1 MPGPVPRPA
10 EPAPRPAEPAPR
22 PAGLAPRLPNPHLA
36 PPEQTLGMSR
46 WTLPEPC
53 RVASPSE
60 GQAIGHRL
68 QPCRPHHVS
77 AANPGTLACSVGTGA
92 RARQSAWPHRPRIH
106 GEEPGE
112 PGCRPTLI
120 GNHSHLAHSHPAH
133 SHPAHSTR
141 PQPFRLPRPLPV
153 LDRVPEPIQPLKIR
167 SRHRKATLTGKALHL
182 QKASLELGRRACER
196 GDRVDPA
203 SRATFTTAKSRS
215 PSSSSSRL
223 PPAPAPITA
232 STSRVSSRTLSSAP
246 VVSGQSK
253 PIRLA
258 RYCAVKAATKASAAS
273 RSAFR
278 SDNTDSISAK

>member
-133 SHPAHSTR
+133 SHAAHSHSHPAHSHAAHSHAAHS
-141 PQPFRLPRPLPV
+141 
-153 LDRVPEPIQPLKIR
+153 R
-167 SRHRKATLTGKALHL
+167 S
-182 QKASLELGRRACER
+182 
-196 GDRVDPA
+196 DYPA
-203 SRATFTTAKSRS
+203 RS
-215 PSSSSSRL
+215 PSLTASQSRSSR
-223 PPAPAPITA
+223 
-232 STSRVSSRTLSSAP
+232 
-246 VVSGQSK
+246 
-253 PIRLA
+253 
-258 RYCAVKAATKASAAS
+258 S
-273 RSAFR
+273 RSVPGIAR
-278 SDNTDSISAK
+278 PR